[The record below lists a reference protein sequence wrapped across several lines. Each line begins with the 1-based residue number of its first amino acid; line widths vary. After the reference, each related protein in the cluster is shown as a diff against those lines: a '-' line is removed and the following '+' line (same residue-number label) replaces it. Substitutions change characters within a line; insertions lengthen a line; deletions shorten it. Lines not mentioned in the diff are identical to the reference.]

1 MKLLRKN
8 VAAGPLSFREK
19 WTKSMTC
26 VVFMNKRF
34 VYRRKLFRLIST
46 FVLIR
51 LRGLTVCLSVSLLDI
66 KQVIFCAEM
75 YVYEFFFSDGFQN
88 GIYRPTPITSGT
100 NDIHMSTMVLYMT
113 EVEEVMFVE
122 TPEYTLENYLSDV
135 GGAAGLILGMSAAT
149 IVGFIEH
156 ILLHL
161 TWRSYQW
168 FGKKSKWFAE
178 KSKVFIHGKI
188 IYNLNIIHAY

>member
-8 VAAGPLSFREK
+8 VAAGPLSFRGK
-19 WTKSMTC
+19 WTKSMKC

-75 YVYEFFFSDGFQN
+75 YLYEFFFQ
-88 GIYRPTPITSGT
+88 
-100 NDIHMSTMVLYMT
+100 MVFKMEFIDRLQLR
-113 EVEEVMFVE
+113 VVQ
-122 TPEYTLENYLSDV
+122 
-135 GGAAGLILGMSAAT
+135 T
-149 IVGFIEH
+149 IFTCPLWSCI
-156 ILLHL
+156 
-161 TWRSYQW
+161 
-168 FGKKSKWFAE
+168 
-178 KSKVFIHGKI
+178 
-188 IYNLNIIHAY
+188 